1 VLTGLAAIAI
11 TLATVSVQ
19 AIRAALANPIESLRS
34 EWCNIKIVS
43 RDLGVTLKPSSYVAE
58 LFKDCAS
65 ATPEAGVL

>member
-34 EWCNIKIVS
+34 E
-43 RDLGVTLKPSSYVAE
+43 
-58 LFKDCAS
+58 
-65 ATPEAGVL
+65 